1 MYIHMY
7 RHGRSSRHVRGADFA
22 DVSIEKGGRDD
33 QRGTHDE
40 IGRHDKVKEVHLHT
54 QTDVCMYVYAYS
66 CVTCACICR
75 GRTMD
80 GYSGVHNH

>member
-1 MYIHMY
+1 MSQVCRFSILCLLC
-7 RHGRSSRHVRGADFA
+7 RLTVRGADFA

-33 QRGTHDE
+33 QRRTHDE

-66 CVTCACICR
+66 CVY
-75 GRTMD
+75 M
-80 GYSGVHNH
+80 YMHM